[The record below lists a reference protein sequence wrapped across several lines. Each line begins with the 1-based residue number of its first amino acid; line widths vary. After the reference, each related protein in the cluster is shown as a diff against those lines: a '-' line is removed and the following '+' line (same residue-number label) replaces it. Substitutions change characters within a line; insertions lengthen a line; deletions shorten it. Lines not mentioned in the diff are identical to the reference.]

1 MTVSS
6 PRQPRRAL
14 SQGPAKGKCRG
25 HSCTM
30 PGYGTVLEPSPQY
43 PAPGRFRCCLLD
55 VPPVTGETHT
65 HSLPR
70 GSTVPVH
77 APKPAS
83 HNSRL
88 PHMRAALGTPWVPM
102 MCIFP
107 LPFHTHTHT
116 HTHKH
121 THTHTCQLRKAT
133 VCAGCSAREC
143 PVASEMA
150 SQPEGVLRGRGV
162 QGVYASTGRGG
173 PLPPPQHAH
182 QSAADSALSPLPPSL
197 PVTWQVG
204 HAVSREAPFG
214 AATDWGSGQ
223 DRAFRPRQG
232 YS

>member
-14 SQGPAKGKCRG
+14 SQGRAKVKSRG

-70 GSTVPVH
+70 GSTVHVH

-107 LPFHTHTHT
+107 LPSVQTVSSVSAGLRRLHTLEQKSVGQGIHS
-116 HTHKH
+116 
-121 THTHTCQLRKAT
+121 LY
-133 VCAGCSAREC
+133 CSRQKMWL
-143 PVASEMA
+143 PSE
-150 SQPEGVLRGRGV
+150 
-162 QGVYASTGRGG
+162 
-173 PLPPPQHAH
+173 
-182 QSAADSALSPLPPSL
+182 
-197 PVTWQVG
+197 
-204 HAVSREAPFG
+204 
-214 AATDWGSGQ
+214 
-223 DRAFRPRQG
+223 RPM
-232 YS
+232 